1 MRNENKKR
9 RAWMRQLRDNRLA
22 MSLVEVMIVV
32 AMTSILCGVAISL
45 LLGLR
50 DWDRD
55 MRRQSMQSEQAMRLC
70 EAMRTDIR
78 QAAEVLQPSED
89 AVVIRS
95 PNEKEIRYEITPEGC
110 RRVVTTSNS
119 AKPLTDLF
127 SVGPAKSWALE
138 PGAPGKR
145 PLFAVT
151 LHPVSPDNEKHT
163 APLVVHA
170 AVGADAPPAAE

>member
-1 MRNENKKR
+1 MQQPHE
-9 RAWMRQLRDNRLA
+9 NRLA

-50 DWDRD
+50 EWDRD
-55 MRRQSMQSEQAMRLC
+55 MRRQSMQSEQLMRLC
-70 EAMRTDIR
+70 DAMRTDIR

-95 PNEKEIRYEITPEGC
+95 SSNEKQIRYEISSEGC
-110 RRVVTTSNS
+110 RRIVTTSES

-127 SVGPAKSWALE
+127 AVGPAKSWTLE

-145 PLFAVT
+145 PSFAVT
-151 LHPVSPDNEKHT
+151 LHPLRLDNKKHA
-163 APLVVHA
+163 APLVVYA
-170 AVGADAPPAAE
+170 AVGTDAPPAAE